1 MKKMHLFIILAL
13 VIIACGST
21 IAGNNYIIP
30 QVSAASTIATEAQV
44 RLVQQRLKAWG
55 YYNGPVTGY
64 YGELTKAAVIR
75 FQKKHGLN
83 SAGYLG
89 QLTLEKI
96 GIYVSTGSTT
106 TSSSS
111 SSGTKYDSAT
121 ITKVQQRLKDWG
133 YFDGPITG
141 YYGELTTA
149 AVIKFQKK
157 HGLASDGILGPLTL
171 GKIGITGTQT
181 GSSSSQNS
189 TELNL
194 LAKCVYAEAR
204 GEPYAGQ
211 VAIAA
216 VVLNRVKDPSF
227 PNTISGVIY
236 QPWAFTAVN
245 DGQIDLEPNQ
255 TAYSAARDAL
265 NGWDPTYGCVFYYN
279 PATAT
284 SQWMFQKKVAIRIGN
299 HAFCY

>member
-1 MKKMHLFIILAL
+1 MKKWRLFIIITFLL
-13 VIIACGST
+13 IACSPSLIGQ
-21 IAGNNYIIP
+21 NYIIS
-30 QVSAASTIATEAQV
+30 QVSAAETVATTAQV
-44 RLVQQRLKAWG
+44 TLVQQRLKAWG
-55 YYNGPVTGY
+55 YYDGPITGY
-64 YGELTKAAVIR
+64 YGELTKAAVIK
-75 FQKKHGLN
+75 FQKKHGLTA
-83 SAGYLG
+83 AGYLG
-89 QLTLEKI
+89 PLTLEKI
-96 GIYVSTGSTT
+96 GIYVSSASTTSNSTGS
-106 TSSSS
+106 
-111 SSGTKYDSAT
+111 TKYDSAT

-133 YFDGPITG
+133 YFDGPVTG

-157 HGLASDGILGPLTL
+157 HGLTADGILGPSTL
-171 GKIGITGTQT
+171 AKIGITGTYA
-181 GSSSSQNS
+181 SSAQSSND
-189 TELNL
+189 LNL

-216 VVLNRVKDPSF
+216 VILNRVKDPNF

-236 QPWAFTAVN
+236 QPWAFTAVI
-245 DGQIDLEPNQ
+245 DGQIDLQPNT
-255 TAYSAARDAL
+255 TAYNAARDAL

-284 SQWMFQKKVAIRIGN
+284 SQWMFQKKVAVRIGN